1 MKVVATRKSEQ
12 NRALID
18 PWTVVHFGV
27 GLATGLA
34 RIPLRWSVLGAVAY
48 EVLEQYAERRDWG
61 NELFA
66 SQGPESRGNLAV
78 DVVALIVGAKA
89 GEAWNRT
96 GEPRQDSDDSN
107 RL

>member
-1 MKVVATRKSEQ
+1 MKVVATKKSEQ

-18 PWTVVHFGV
+18 PWTLVHFGV

-34 RIPLRWSVLGAVAY
+34 RIPLRWSVMGAIAY

-61 NELFA
+61 NELFET
-66 SQGPESRGNLAV
+66 QGPETRENLAM
-78 DVVALIVGAKA
+78 DVAAFILGAKA

-96 GEPRQDSDDSN
+96 ENPRQESDAADRS
-107 RL
+107 